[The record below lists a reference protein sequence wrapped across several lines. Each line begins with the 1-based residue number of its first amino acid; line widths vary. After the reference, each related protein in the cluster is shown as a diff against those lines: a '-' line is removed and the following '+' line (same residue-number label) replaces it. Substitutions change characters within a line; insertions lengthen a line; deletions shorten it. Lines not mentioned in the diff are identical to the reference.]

1 MMLRTKILISFLFC
15 LKLISCSYIPVVN
28 KEPIF
33 NNYKPESKEYRNKLA
48 GIIRSN
54 SNDLTYVFERYIQKN
69 GSDYLE
75 IKVYGDEI
83 AAAAMVLVEQK
94 RNGVNGIIEKK
105 GVSYSGAELYGL
117 ELDIIDTP
125 NGATFVFNDLDFIID

>member
-1 MMLRTKILISFLFC
+1 MLRTKILISFLFC
-15 LKLISCSYIPVVN
+15 LTLISCSYVPVVN
-28 KEPIF
+28 KEPLF
-33 NNYKPESKEYRNKLA
+33 NNFKPESKEYRNKLA

-83 AAAAMVLVEQK
+83 AATAMVLVEQK
-94 RNGVNGIIEKK
+94 RNSVNGIIEKK
-105 GVSYSGAELYGL
+105 GIAYGGAELYGL